1 MFSYSGLV
9 SIREHNFIYTPHID
23 SSHRWLFPLV
33 AQEMVTHE
41 DLNKMDDILQTTI
54 PTAFSWMK
62 ILEYWIKFTWNV
74 LQSQ

>member
-9 SIREHNFIYTPHID
+9 SIREHNFIHTPHID

-41 DLNKMDDILQTTI
+41 NLNKMGDISNSNCIFLNENI
-54 PTAFSWMK
+54 G
-62 ILEYWIKFTWNV
+62 ILN
-74 LQSQ
+74 